1 MAKKQKNYLNRESKL
16 NLIFLAFLG
25 FITVYPFLY
34 LVSVSFSD
42 AAIMN
47 KSPVILLPK
56 GFSLDA
62 YEKVVQDEKLWRGF
76 FNSINIMVGEVLIS
90 LCCTMMMAYPLA
102 LRGGF
107 TKYSNIMMKMVM
119 VSMYFSGGMIPLFLV
134 VKELGMINTY
144 WSLVIPGAV
153 SSYHLI
159 IARSYIRDSIP
170 NEIYDASSID
180 GANEAVT
187 FTRIVLPLSMPI
199 VSVLILYR
207 AVGSWNS
214 FFSPLL
220 YLNNSNKYPL
230 QIYLRE
236 LLLEGEM
243 TDYREAE
250 RVTRASF
257 SSMSLKAAV
266 LVVSTLPVLI
276 AYPFLQ
282 KYFIKGMMIGA
293 VKG

>member
-1 MAKKQKNYLNRESKL
+1 MSKKNYLNHESKI

-25 FITVYPFLY
+25 FVTVYPFLY
-34 LVSVSFSD
+34 LVSVSISD

-62 YEKVVQDEKLWRGF
+62 YAKVMQDAKLWRGF
-76 FNSINIMVGEVLIS
+76 RNSVIIMVLEVSIS

-107 TKYSNIMMKMVM
+107 TKYSSVMMKMVM
-119 VSMYFSGGMIPLFLV
+119 FSMYFSGGMIPSFLV
-134 VKELGMINTY
+134 IKSLGMINTY
-144 WSLVIPGAV
+144 WALIIPGAV

-187 FTRIVLPLSMPI
+187 FFRIVLPLSMPI
-199 VSVLILYR
+199 ISVIILYR

-250 RVTRASF
+250 RATRTAF

-266 LVVSTLPVLI
+266 LVVSTLPILI

-282 KYFIKGMMIGA
+282 KYFVKGMMVGSI
-293 VKG
+293 KG

>member
-1 MAKKQKNYLNRESKL
+1 MSKKNYLNHESKI

-25 FITVYPFLY
+25 FVTVYPFLY
-34 LVSVSFSD
+34 LVSVSISD

-62 YEKVVQDEKLWRGF
+62 YAKVMQDAKLWRGF
-76 FNSINIMVGEVLIS
+76 RNSVVIMVSEVSIS

-107 TKYSNIMMKMVM
+107 TKYSSVMMKMVM
-119 VSMYFSGGMIPLFLV
+119 FSVYFSGGMIPSFLV
-134 VKELGMINTY
+134 IKSLGMINTY
-144 WSLVIPGAV
+144 WALIIPGAV

-187 FTRIVLPLSMPI
+187 FFRIVLPLSMPI
-199 VSVLILYR
+199 ISVIILYR

-214 FFSPLL
+214 FFTPLL

-250 RVTRASF
+250 RATRTAF

-266 LVVSTLPVLI
+266 LVVSTLPILI

-282 KYFIKGMMIGA
+282 KYFVKGMMVGSI
-293 VKG
+293 KG